1 MKLAFLRQERYL
13 ALMLDGE
20 HIAEIYDKAIAE
32 VDKEIADQQEMLKH
46 LHT

>member
-1 MKLAFLRQERYL
+1 
-13 ALMLDGE
+13 MLDGE